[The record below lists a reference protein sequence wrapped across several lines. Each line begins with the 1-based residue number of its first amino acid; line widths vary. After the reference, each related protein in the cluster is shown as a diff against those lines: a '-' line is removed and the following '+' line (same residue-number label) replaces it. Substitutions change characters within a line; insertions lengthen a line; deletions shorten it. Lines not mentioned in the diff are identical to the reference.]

1 MSEYRILNSTS
12 RQCIALV
19 ATAFVVLSVIEVVL
33 VVDVVSETAGI
44 EVHYF
49 SDNHILLEWI
59 SVLGLGFILV
69 YIGVTF
75 WHTLRENRKL
85 RAVSG
90 RATGEFM
97 QVMTRQMHEWHLTE
111 AELEI
116 ATMLVKGL
124 TIQEIADIRMTKAG
138 TIKSQCN
145 AVYRKANVKNRSELS
160 AYFIE
165 DLMGGLNLST
175 PGGAAIIRV

>member
-19 ATAFVVLSVIEVVL
+19 ATAFVVLSLIEVVL
-33 VVDVVSETAGI
+33 IIDVVSETLGI
-44 EVHYF
+44 EVHFF
-49 SDNHILLEWI
+49 SANHTLLEWI
-59 SVLGLGFILV
+59 SVLGLGFILI

-75 WHTLRENRKL
+75 RHTLRENRKL
-85 RAVSG
+85 RDVSG
-90 RATGEFM
+90 RAKGEFM
-97 QVMTRQMHEWHLTE
+97 QVMTRQMHEWHLT
-111 AELEI
+111 ASELEI

-145 AVYRKANVKNRSELS
+145 AVYRKASVKNRSELS

-165 DLMGGLNLST
+165 DLMGGLNLSA
-175 PGGAAIIRV
+175 PGGAATIRQ